1 MTGARGT
8 SAVTRGVVHGDNLS
22 PVATRVVLV
31 DDVPEVR
38 RLVRTALRFRGGF
51 EVVGEA
57 GDGTGAVRLAG
68 ELRPDLIVLDLGLP
82 DIAGRDVLTQVR
94 AQSPGTRIVVF
105 SGGSDPADRAWIDQ
119 HVDGFVLK
127 DAELDYLVDLL
138 SEVGSQ
144 VQVAA
149 CDLPQDLRSVREA
162 RRFLR
167 ETLAGWDLSAL
178 EDASQIVVSE
188 LVTNA
193 ITHARSS
200 CRLQLSRRGTTVRV
214 EVVDGGVGTPDP
226 RPPTITGEHGR
237 GMHIV
242 AALAVAWGTEIL
254 DTGGKVVWAELPLG
268 A

>member
-1 MTGARGT
+1 VESR
-8 SAVTRGVVHGDNLS
+8 SRAVPHRANLS

-57 GDGTGAVRLAG
+57 GDGGEAVRQAG
-68 ELRPDLIVLDLGLP
+68 DLRPDLMVLDLGLP

-94 AQSPGTRIVVF
+94 AQSPATRIVVF
-105 SGGSDPADRAWIDQ
+105 SGGSDPMERAWIDQ
-119 HVDGFVLK
+119 HVDGYVLK
-127 DAELDYLVDLL
+127 DAEIDYLVDLL
-138 SEVGSQ
+138 SAVGSQ
-144 VQVAA
+144 AQVVT

-167 ETLAGWDLSAL
+167 ETLATWDLSAL
-178 EDASQIVVSE
+178 EDASQIIVSE

-193 ITHARSS
+193 ITHAESS
-200 CRLQLSRRGTTVRV
+200 CQLRLSRRGTTVRV
-214 EVVDGGVGTPDP
+214 EVIDGGVGTPDP
-226 RPPTITGEHGR
+226 QPPTMTGEHGR

-242 AALAVAWGTEIL
+242 AALAVAWGTEVL
-254 DTGGKVVWAELPLG
+254 DAGGGKLVWAELPLG

>member
-1 MTGARGT
+1 MTGAQAADTGRGP
-8 SAVTRGVVHGDNLS
+8 VPDGVSLS

-57 GDGTGAVRLAG
+57 GDGSQAVRLAG
-68 ELRPDLIVLDLGLP
+68 ELRPDLMVLDLGLP
-82 DIAGRDVLTQVR
+82 DIAGREVLTRVR
-94 AQSPGTRIVVF
+94 SESPGTRIVVF
-105 SGGSDPADRAWIDQ
+105 SGGSDPVERAWIDQ
-119 HVDGFVLK
+119 HVDGYVLK

-138 SEVGSQ
+138 GAVGAQSQ
-144 VQVAA
+144 AV
-149 CDLPQDLRSVREA
+149 CELPQDLRSVREA

-167 ETLAGWDLSAL
+167 ETLAAWDLSDL

-193 ITHARSS
+193 ITHAQSS
-200 CRLQLSRRGTTVRV
+200 CRLQLSRRGTSVRV

-226 RPPTITGEHGR
+226 QPPTITGEHGR

-254 DTGGKVVWAELPLG
+254 DAGGKVVWAELPLG